1 MPPPRE
7 VTRRDE
13 LVVERS
19 NEHESGTNPEIIK
32 MLEEL
37 TKRIESGEK
46 KIEANDKKVET
57 YNSRVEQ
64 IPRAP
69 PILKSLDSKKFVQKP
84 FPPSAAPKSI
94 PKKFH
99 MPEIPKY
106 NGMTDPN

>member
-57 YNSRVEQ
+57 YNFRVDK
-64 IPRAP
+64 ILGAP
-69 PILKSLDSKKFVQKP
+69 PILR
-84 FPPSAAPKSI
+84 AWI
-94 PKKFH
+94 PGNLYKNHFLP
-99 MPEIPKY
+99 MRL
-106 NGMTDPN
+106 